1 MITYSRFKRTIG
13 PGMCRKCIN
22 RLFGLNLQPKDC
34 VYLYYPHP
42 CGSCGGVENLV
53 VRIHRISRFKL
64 LFGRKPR
71 EGPCL
76 YRQGRLCLR
85 KRKLYI
91 RGRKALHSHRMEG
104 FYRSCRKRFRIY
116 RYRYGRSVYPA
127 AR

>member
-64 LFGRKPR
+64 LFGRTPR
-71 EGPCL
+71 EG
-76 YRQGRLCLR
+76 
-85 KRKLYI
+85 
-91 RGRKALHSHRMEG
+91 AL
-104 FYRSCRKRFRIY
+104 
-116 RYRYGRSVYPA
+116 SVQTGKTMPEEKETVHKG
-127 AR
+127 